1 MRSTYIHHLASLS
14 LALLPTL
21 VCAND
26 SSAFV
31 EQIVEHNSFQ
41 ASEGRVAGFSTLST
55 GHMEDLERR
64 VLPRFSSHDG
74 KGTHSVVNQQ
84 GRRNRATVQAMGNGN
99 ITLQRQQGF
108 SLASD
113 ITLMGQRNAIAVDQR
128 GANLESDIRVIGGN
142 KVIFHVQRGT
152 GPSIHHQPLLY
163 TGPQREVEVILDTP
177 KGRLNKSVS
186 N

>member
-1 MRSTYIHHLASLS
+1 MRSKYIHHLASLS

-21 VCAND
+21 VSASD

-31 EQIVEHNSFQ
+31 EQIIEHDSLQ
-41 ASEGRVAGFSTLST
+41 ASEGRAAGLSTLST
-55 GHMEDLERR
+55 GPMEELERR
-64 VLPRFSSHDG
+64 DLPRMSSHDG
-74 KGTHSVVNQQ
+74 QGTHSVVNQQ
-84 GRRNRATVQAMGNGN
+84 GRRNAVTVQAMGHGN
-99 ITLQRQQGF
+99 VTLQRQQGF

-113 ITLMGQRNAIAVDQR
+113 ITLIGQRNAIAVDQR
-128 GANLESDIRVIGGN
+128 GADLESDIRVIGGN

-152 GPSIHHQPLLY
+152 GPNIHHQPLLY
-163 TGPQREVEVILDTP
+163 TGPQREIDVILDTP